1 VTEMSLSR
9 SKTAGVASPR
19 PAFRKLYV
27 QVLAAM
33 AIGALLGA
41 LYPELGT
48 ALKPLGDAFIK
59 AIRAIIAPIVFLT
72 VVVGIARIGDMRRVA
87 GIGLKSLIYFEVVST
102 LALLIGLAV
111 ANLYHFGAGINAD
124 PAVLNAKLASGIAES
139 AKSPALLDFLLGII
153 PASFVGAFTSGE
165 ILPVLFLAILLG
177 LALCQLG
184 DRVKPLIDLLDQ
196 GVHGLFG
203 VVRIIMYAAPL
214 GALGAIAFTIGKY
227 GVHTLLQ
234 LGELV
239 VGVYVVSILF
249 VVIVLG
255 GALRLAGFDLWRVL
269 GYFKDEILFVFC
281 ATSAE
286 TMIPRSMAK
295 LEELGCSK
303 DVVGLVMPAGFS
315 FNMDGTAIYMTMGVL
330 FIAQATNIDLTLT
343 QQLTIL
349 FVMLFT
355 SKGAAGVTGGGF
367 VALAATMPA
376 IDVLPIGGLA
386 LLLGIDRFMAEIR
399 AATNLASNVIATL
412 VVARW
417 SGAIDMAQART
428 ALYGDAKAAHK
439 PGVAAAGD

>member
-1 VTEMSLSR
+1 MAEISLAR
-9 SKTAGVASPR
+9 SQTPNAATAR
-19 PAFRKLYV
+19 PLYRKLYV

-33 AIGALLGA
+33 LIGALLGI
-41 LYPELGT
+41 LDPEVAVG
-48 ALKPLGDAFIK
+48 LKPLGDAFIK
-59 AIRAIIAPIVFLT
+59 AIRALIAPIVFLT
-72 VVVGIARIGDMRRVA
+72 VVVGIARIGDMRRIA
-87 GIGLKSLIYFEVVST
+87 GIGVKSLIYFEIVST

-124 PAVLNAKLASGIAES
+124 PAALNEKLAAGAAES
-139 AKSPALLDFLLGII
+139 AKWPSLVDFLLAII

-165 ILPVLFLAILLG
+165 ILPVLFLAILFG

-184 DRVKPLIDLLDQ
+184 TRVTPLIDLLDQ
-196 GVHGLFG
+196 GVQGLFG
-203 VVRIIMYAAPL
+203 VVRIIMYAAPI
-214 GALGAIAFTIGKY
+214 GACGAIAFTIGKY

-234 LGELV
+234 LGQLV
-239 VGVYVVSILF
+239 AGVYIVSILF

-303 DVVGLVMPAGFS
+303 EVVGLVMPAGFA
-315 FNMDGTAIYMTMGVL
+315 FNMDGTAIYMTMAVL
-330 FIAQATNIDLTLT
+330 FIAQATNIDISLT

-355 SKGAAGVTGGGF
+355 SKGAAGVAGGGF
-367 VALAATMPA
+367 VALAASMPA

-386 LLLGIDRFMAEIR
+386 LLLGVDRFMAEIR

-417 SGAIDMAQART
+417 SGAIDMVRARN
-428 ALYGDAKAAHK
+428 ALYGDLEAAPK
-439 PGVAAAGD
+439 TELAAASD

>member
-1 VTEMSLSR
+1 MAEISLAR
-9 SKTAGVASPR
+9 SQTPNAANAR
-19 PAFRKLYV
+19 PAYRKLYI

-33 AIGALLGA
+33 LIGALLGA
-41 LYPELGT
+41 LDPEVAV

-59 AIRAIIAPIVFLT
+59 AIRALIAPIVFLT
-72 VVVGIARIGDMRRVA
+72 VVVGIARIGDMRRIA
-87 GIGLKSLIYFEVVST
+87 GIGVKSLIYFEIVST

-111 ANLYHFGAGINAD
+111 ANLYHVGAGINAD
-124 PAVLNAKLASGIAES
+124 PATLNATLAAGAAES
-139 AKSPALLDFLLGII
+139 AKLPTFVDFLLGII
-153 PASFVGAFTSGE
+153 PTSFVGAFTSGE
-165 ILPVLFLAILLG
+165 ILPVLFLAILFG
-177 LALCQLG
+177 LALCRLG
-184 DRVKPLIDLLDQ
+184 ARVTPLIDLLDQ
-196 GVHGLFG
+196 GVQGLFG
-203 VVRIIMYAAPL
+203 VVRVVMYAAPI
-214 GALGAIAFTIGKY
+214 GACGAIAFTIGKY

-234 LGELV
+234 LGQLV
-239 VGVYVVSILF
+239 AGVYIVSILF
-249 VVIVLG
+249 VVVVLG

-303 DVVGLVMPAGFS
+303 EVVGLVMPAGFA
-315 FNMDGTAIYMTMGVL
+315 FNMDGTAIYMTMAVL
-330 FIAQATNIDLTLT
+330 FIAQATNIDLSLT

-355 SKGAAGVTGGGF
+355 SKGAAGVAGGGF

-386 LLLGIDRFMAEIR
+386 LLLGVDRFMAEIR

-417 SGAIDMAQART
+417 SGAIDMAQARN
-428 ALYGDAKAAHK
+428 ALYGDLEAVPKTRI
-439 PGVAAAGD
+439 AAAGD